1 MVANL
6 LLALSLYG
14 LGFGLF
20 GRFEHGVAPER
31 RALRGIL
38 YLGLV
43 AVVTRVAGPT
53 WGRRWALGQLA
64 LGALFHFG
72 WCLKNGINPLTAEP
86 RDKYNRLRGWE

>member
-6 LLALSLYG
+6 LLALGLYG

-20 GRFEHGVAPER
+20 GRFEHGVAPGR
-31 RALRGIL
+31 RVVRGLL

-43 AVVTRVAGPT
+43 LGVTRGAGPA
-53 WGRRWALGQLA
+53 WGRRWALGQMA
-64 LGALFHFG
+64 VGSLFHFG

-86 RDKYNRLRGWE
+86 RDQYDRLRGWQ